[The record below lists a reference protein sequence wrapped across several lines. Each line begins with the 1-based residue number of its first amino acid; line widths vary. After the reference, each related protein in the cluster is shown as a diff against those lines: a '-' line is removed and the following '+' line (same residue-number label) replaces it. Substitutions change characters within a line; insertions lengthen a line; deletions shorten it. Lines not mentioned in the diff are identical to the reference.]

1 MEDEALTRFILLQVL
16 CAAPLDEPDGP
27 TPQHKRWVK
36 INDKSKEG
44 K

>member
-16 CAAPLDEPDGP
+16 RAIPLDEPDGP
-27 TPQHKRWVK
+27 TPQQKGGVK